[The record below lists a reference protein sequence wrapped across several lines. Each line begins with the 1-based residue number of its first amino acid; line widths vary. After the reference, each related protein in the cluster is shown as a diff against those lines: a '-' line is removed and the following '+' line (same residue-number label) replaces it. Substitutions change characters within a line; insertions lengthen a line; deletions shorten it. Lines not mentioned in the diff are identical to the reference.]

1 MSRTYIIEIKSFNS
15 SLVTKKRSKIR
26 VRDRIKW
33 VADKK
38 QNSLLYEISVK
49 IPETK
54 AVRTT
59 EVAKTSTKNSKNALS
74 HKI

>member
-1 MSRTYIIEIKSFNS
+1 M
-15 SLVTKKRSKIR
+15 
-26 VRDRIKW
+26 RDRIKW